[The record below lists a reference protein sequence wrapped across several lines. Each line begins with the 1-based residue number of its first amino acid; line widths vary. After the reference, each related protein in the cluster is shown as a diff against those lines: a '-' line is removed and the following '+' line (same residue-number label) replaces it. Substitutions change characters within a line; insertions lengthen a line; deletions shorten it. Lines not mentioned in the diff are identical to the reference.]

1 MANPHDL
8 RTVVYR
14 AARQPNGTLELYT
27 NDGRFRTA
35 KNSQASTQLRVG
47 EFPGGLPVTL
57 HIGTRGTVVKV
68 SL

>member
-1 MANPHDL
+1 MANPYNL

-14 AARQPNGTLELYT
+14 AARKPNGTLELYT

-35 KNSQASTQLRVG
+35 KNSEASTQFRVG

-57 HIGTRGTVVKV
+57 HFWTRGTVVKAFF
-68 SL
+68 

>member
-1 MANPHDL
+1 MAAPYTTH
-8 RTVVYR
+8 TVVYR
-14 AARQPNGTLELYT
+14 AVRQPNGTLELHT

-57 HIGTRGTVVKV
+57 HIWTRGTVVKV

>member
-47 EFPGGLPVTL
+47 DFPGGIPVAL
-57 HIGTRGTVVKV
+57 HVGPRGTVTEMTF
-68 SL
+68 